1 MFSKKIFC
9 LQKILPRFIPK
20 GTYVYVLIQDVQI
33 QTLDK
38 HFPVILLAIR
48 QGSLDLKHREHDLHP
63 HLIALY
69 AVSTGFDIKSSLYTT
84 YRFGPM
90 VTFGL
95 MDFYFFGPSVI
106 FSSLRVS
113 ISLVLWIRSY
123 VPVRN

>member
-48 QGSLDLKHREHDLHP
+48 QGSLDLKQ
-63 HLIALY
+63 LIPGNGPPNYLLFFHTKTNLAL
-69 AVSTGFDIKSSLYTT
+69 DK
-84 YRFGPM
+84 
-90 VTFGL
+90 
-95 MDFYFFGPSVI
+95 
-106 FSSLRVS
+106 
-113 ISLVLWIRSY
+113 
-123 VPVRN
+123 